1 MLQQTNLQNPNQS
14 NRRSAIQ
21 LLPLTKGNIAIA
33 SIDQSAFT
41 DAELSRK
48 VETRLGDF
56 LFLKF
61 RIGTYCEIQNRLF
74 NLFGVSK

>member
-41 DAELSRK
+41 DAELSRNE
-48 VETRLGDF
+48 VG
-56 LFLKF
+56 
-61 RIGTYCEIQNRLF
+61 RLF
-74 NLFGVSK
+74 ISKIPNRYLL